1 MRRMPRIDIEAL
13 EDEWEE
19 DHHLLAERRRSEP
32 LSEAA
37 KRVVSSYDEGRIVA
51 VDKGQVR
58 VLYDDEVLPARFAG
72 AMRGTKVAVGDRVRV
87 KPPRHETDEARIV
100 ELLERR
106 TVLLRTADDAE
117 DDERVVVANA
127 DTVIVVLAADYLDVG
142 ARFLDRVLVAASTG
156 GLDPVLCINKVD
168 LVADRSEVEAVRE
181 RYEAIG
187 VDVRV
192 TSAVTGEGI
201 GPLEELLTGCWT
213 TFTGHSGVGKS
224 SLFNLIVPD
233 AGREVAEIG
242 RFGGRHTTVAARAM
256 HIPSLDAWLVDTPGV
271 RSFGLGTVD
280 PRELP
285 RHFPELRDLGC
296 DLDDC
301 LHEGEPGCAL
311 ADADVHPAR
320 LESYRRL
327 LAGLRDG
334 G

>member
-1 MRRMPRIDIEAL
+1 MARIDVESL

-19 DHHLLAERRRSEP
+19 DHHLLAARRRSEP

-37 KRVVSSYDEGRIVA
+37 KRVVASYDEGRVVA

-58 VLYDDEVLPARFAG
+58 VLFAGEVLPARFAG
-72 AMRGTKVAVGDRVRV
+72 GMRGTKVVVGDRVRV
-87 KPPRHETDEARIV
+87 KPPRHESDEARIV
-100 ELLERR
+100 DLLGRE

-127 DTVIVVLAADYLDVG
+127 DTVAVVLAADYLEVG
-142 ARFLDRVLVAASTG
+142 TRFLDRVLVAASTG
-156 GLDPVLCINKVD
+156 GLDPALCINKID
-168 LVADRSEVEAVRE
+168 LVEDRGEVERVRA

-192 TSAVTGEGI
+192 TSAETGEGVA
-201 GPLEELLTGCWT
+201 EFEQLLAGCWT

-224 SLFNLIVPD
+224 SLFNLVVPE
-233 AGREVAEIG
+233 AGRAVAEIG
-242 RFGGRHTTVAARAM
+242 RHGGRHTTVSTRAM
-256 HIPSLDAWLVDTPGV
+256 HIASLDAWLVDTPGV

-280 PRELP
+280 PRDLP
-285 RHFPELRDLGC
+285 RHFPELHDLDC

-301 LHEGEPGCAL
+301 LHEDEPGCAL
-311 ADADVHPAR
+311 SAAVIHPAR
-320 LESYRRL
+320 LDSYRRL
-327 LAGLRDG
+327 LAGLREG

>member
-1 MRRMPRIDIEAL
+1 MPRIDIEAL

-51 VDKGQVR
+51 VDKGQVG
-58 VLYDDEVLPARFAG
+58 VLYEGAVLPARFAG
-72 AMRGTKVAVGDRVRV
+72 GMRGTKVVVGDRVRV
-87 KPPRHETDEARIV
+87 RPPRHETDEARIV
-100 ELLERR
+100 ELLDRR
-106 TVLLRTADDAE
+106 TVLLRTADDVE

-127 DTVIVVLAADYLDVG
+127 DTVAVVLAADYLEVG
-142 ARFLDRVLVAASTG
+142 TRFLDRVLVAASTG
-156 GLDPVLCINKVD
+156 GLDAAVCINKID
-168 LVADRSEVEAVRE
+168 LVDDRTEVEDVRA
-181 RYEAIG
+181 RYQAIG

-192 TSAVTGEGI
+192 TSAETGEGI
-201 GPLEELLTGCWT
+201 DALEQLLTGCWT
-213 TFTGHSGVGKS
+213 TFSGHSGVGKS
-224 SLFNLIVPD
+224 SLFNLIVPE

-242 RFGGRHTTVAARAM
+242 RFGGRHTTVSARAM
-256 HIPSLDAWLVDTPGV
+256 HIAALDAWLIDTPGV

-296 DLDDC
+296 ELDDC

-311 ADADVHPAR
+311 ATADVHPAR
-320 LESYRRL
+320 LDSYRRL
-327 LAGLRDG
+327 LAGLREG